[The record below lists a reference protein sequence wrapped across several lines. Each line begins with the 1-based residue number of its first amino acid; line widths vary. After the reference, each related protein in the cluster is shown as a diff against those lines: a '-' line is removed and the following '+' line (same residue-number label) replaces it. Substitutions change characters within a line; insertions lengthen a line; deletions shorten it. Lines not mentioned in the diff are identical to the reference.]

1 VEISRIE
8 TFERPTLVL
17 HHAPMHPHDDPRSLE
32 RAYAAVVADARA
44 AIAAGREPDADA
56 LRSRIRA
63 AGGPAA
69 AERTALQ
76 QLERVL
82 AVGRARALVAR
93 QPAAAPP
100 PPAPPRR
107 PRALLR
113 SRPTI
118 SGNIEVRRDGPAEAA
133 ALEWDT
139 APAVAHWE
147 VRVSERPDPRGD
159 YVVRETLT
167 VSPSA
172 TRVELPLGDAP
183 LRVHVLG
190 RSRDGRLVR
199 RALISALTRETWDD
213 RWQRRASAA

>member
-1 VEISRIE
+1 MPSRGD
-8 TFERPTLVL
+8 L
-17 HHAPMHPHDDPRSLE
+17 HSLE
-32 RAYAAVVADARA
+32 RAYAAIVADARG
-44 AIAAGREPDADA
+44 AIAAGDEPDGDA
-56 LRSRIRA
+56 LRTRIRA
-63 AGGPAA
+63 AGGGAD
-69 AERTALQ
+69 AESKALQ

-82 AVGRARALVAR
+82 AVGRARALVR
-93 QPAAAPP
+93 REPAAPP
-100 PPAPPRR
+100 SAPARR

-118 SGNIEVRRDGPAEAA
+118 SGNMEVRREGSAEAA
-133 ALEWDT
+133 ALAWDA

-167 VSPSA
+167 VVPPA
-172 TRVELPLGDAP
+172 TRVALPLGDTP

-190 RSRDGRLVR
+190 RSRDGRLLR
-199 RALISALTRETWDD
+199 RALISALTRETWND

>member
-1 VEISRIE
+1 
-8 TFERPTLVL
+8 
-17 HHAPMHPHDDPRSLE
+17 MHSHDDRGSLQ
-32 RAYAAVVADARA
+32 RTYAAIVADARA
-44 AIAAGREPDADA
+44 AIAAGSDPDADA

-63 AGGPAA
+63 AGGRGA
-69 AERTALQ
+69 AERSALQ

-82 AVGRARALVAR
+82 AVARARALVAR
-93 QPAAAPP
+93 EPAPAP

-118 SGNIEVRRDGPAEAA
+118 SGNMEVRREGPAEAA
-133 ALEWDT
+133 ALAWDA
-139 APAVAHWE
+139 APAVAQWE
-147 VRVSERPDPRGD
+147 VRVSERSDPRGD

-167 VSPSA
+167 VVPPA
-172 TRVELPLGDAP
+172 TRVALPLGDTP

-190 RSRDGRLVR
+190 RSRDGRLLR
-199 RALISALTRETWDD
+199 RALISALTRETWND

>member
-1 VEISRIE
+1 
-8 TFERPTLVL
+8 
-17 HHAPMHPHDDPRSLE
+17 
-32 RAYAAVVADARA
+32 
-44 AIAAGREPDADA
+44 
-56 LRSRIRA
+56 
-63 AGGPAA
+63 
-69 AERTALQ
+69 
-76 QLERVL
+76 VL

-93 QPAAAPP
+93 ERAAAPP
-100 PPAPPRR
+100 PSPPQR

-118 SGNIEVRRDGPAEAA
+118 SGNMEIRREGPAETA
-133 ALEWDT
+133 ALAWDA

-167 VSPSA
+167 VAPPA
-172 TRVELPLGDAP
+172 TRVDLRLGDAP
-183 LRVHVLG
+183 VRVHVLG

-199 RALISALTRETWDD
+199 RALISALTRETWSD

>member
-1 VEISRIE
+1 MEISQIE
-8 TFERPTLVL
+8 TFGASRAVL
-17 HHAPMHPHDDPRSLE
+17 HHGRIPSRGDLHSLE
-32 RAYAAVVADARA
+32 RAYAAIVADARV
-44 AIAAGREPDADA
+44 AIAAGDEPDGDA
-56 LRSRIRA
+56 LRTRIRA
-63 AGGPAA
+63 AGGGAD
-69 AERTALQ
+69 AERKALQ

-82 AVGRARALVAR
+82 AVGRARALVGR
-93 QPAAAPP
+93 EPAAPP
-100 PPAPPRR
+100 SAPARR

-118 SGNIEVRRDGPAEAA
+118 SGNMEVRREGSAEAA
-133 ALEWDT
+133 ALAWDA
-139 APAVAHWE
+139 APAVARWE

-167 VSPSA
+167 VSPPA

-190 RSRDGRLVR
+190 RSRDGRLLR
-199 RALISALTRETWDD
+199 RALISALTRETWSE

>member
-1 VEISRIE
+1 MEISQIE
-8 TFERPTLVL
+8 TFGASRAVL
-17 HHAPMHPHDDPRSLE
+17 HHGRIPSRGDLHSLE
-32 RAYAAVVADARA
+32 RAYAAIVADARV
-44 AIAAGREPDADA
+44 AIAAGDEPDGDA
-56 LRSRIRA
+56 LRTRIRA
-63 AGGPAA
+63 AGGGAD
-69 AERTALQ
+69 AERKALQ

-82 AVGRARALVAR
+82 AVGRARALVR
-93 QPAAAPP
+93 REPAAPP
-100 PPAPPRR
+100 SPPARR

-118 SGNIEVRRDGPAEAA
+118 SGNMEVRREGSAEAA
-133 ALEWDT
+133 ALAWDA

-167 VSPSA
+167 VSPPA

-190 RSRDGRLVR
+190 RSRDGRLLR
-199 RALISALTRETWDD
+199 RALISALTRETWSE